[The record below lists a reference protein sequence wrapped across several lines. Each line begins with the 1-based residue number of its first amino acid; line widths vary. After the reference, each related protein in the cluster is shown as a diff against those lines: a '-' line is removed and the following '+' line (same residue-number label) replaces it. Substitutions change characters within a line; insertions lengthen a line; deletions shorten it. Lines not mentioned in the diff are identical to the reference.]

1 MVGQG
6 QRRRGAYE
14 VEKGQDNVFC
24 SPALAPRG
32 GEEARERRRALV
44 GWVIHIHQDI
54 HHIHIHTSRARC
66 EMVSV
71 CVREECVYW
80 MCARCVWQNRST
92 CSAGR
97 YVRWVW
103 VRRASWT
110 RRDRGSEP

>member
-66 EMVSV
+66 EMGECACEGGV
-71 CVREECVYW
+71 CVLDVCALCV
-80 MCARCVWQNRST
+80 A
-92 CSAGR
+92 
-97 YVRWVW
+97 
-103 VRRASWT
+103 
-110 RRDRGSEP
+110 EPYHLQVGT